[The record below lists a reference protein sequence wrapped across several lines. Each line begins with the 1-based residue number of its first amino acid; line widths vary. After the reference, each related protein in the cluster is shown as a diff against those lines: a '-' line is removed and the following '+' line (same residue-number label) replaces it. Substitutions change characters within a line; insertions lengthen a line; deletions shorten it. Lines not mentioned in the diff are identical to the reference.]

1 MKAILYTLLVLI
13 ILGGIC
19 VVTCPDHEA
28 HSTALKNLCNR
39 MLTEKL
45 SQGATEE
52 EAGWV
57 AFGSMLGTGIGGFV
71 IDNMLNVENY
81 FVCSIGT
88 MTYDGETK
96 IVSVG
101 MLNHVFTADDE
112 KVLQMADE
120 VFD

>member
-81 FVCSIGT
+81 FLCSIGT

>member
-81 FVCSIGT
+81 FLCSIGT

-101 MLNHVFTADDE
+101 MLNHVFTADDK
-112 KVLQMADE
+112 KVIQLAEEMLY
-120 VFD
+120 

>member
-28 HSTALKNLCNR
+28 HSIALKNLCNR

>member
-81 FVCSIGT
+81 FLCSIGT

-96 IVSVG
+96 NVSVG